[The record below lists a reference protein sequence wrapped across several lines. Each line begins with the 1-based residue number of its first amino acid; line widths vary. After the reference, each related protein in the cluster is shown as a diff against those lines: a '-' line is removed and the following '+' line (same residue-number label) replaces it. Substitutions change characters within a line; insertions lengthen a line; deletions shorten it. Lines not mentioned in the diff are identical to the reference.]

1 MGRRSKQNVYQ
12 PDNSPFWHYEFVVE
26 GRRIR
31 GSTGC
36 KTRPEAVAVA
46 KAKKEQAQRDAKS
59 HAILSADVVSL
70 QMQDVGLRYWLE
82 KQDALAG
89 GRNVHKDVIRLVEF
103 FGKTKL
109 LSEIDDNDVAKLVSW
124 RKAQRVEVKASKSKK
139 PVVRPF
145 VSPGTVNHTLVR
157 LQAIFAHA
165 RREWKVAFRHEP
177 DWRKHKLNVP
187 RKTARVL
194 AGKERE
200 RLDKTVRDDYAPFVA
215 FASQSALRFESCVTL
230 RWNEVKWE
238 TGTIVKPG
246 KRKPGGKEKIETVP
260 ITAALHK
267 ILESQHGNHP
277 EFVFTFVAQRTRD
290 GRTRG
295 RRYPLS
301 YNGAETAFRRTLR
314 KAKIENFGFHGLR
327 RDRATKV
334 WRATGNLVAVNRLL
348 NHSNIETTMRYL
360 GVDVSD
366 VARAMEAADLVDG
379 VPSVTPLND
388 DSKVA

>member
-1 MGRRSKQNVYQ
+1 MARRGKGNVHK
-12 PDNSPFWHYEFVVE
+12 PENSPYWHYEFVVG
-26 GRRIR
+26 GRRLR

-36 KTRPEAVAVA
+36 KTRPEALAVA
-46 KAKKEQAQRDAKS
+46 KAAKEQAQRNAKS
-59 HAILSADVVSL
+59 QAVLSSDVASL

-82 KQDALAG
+82 KKDTLAG
-89 GRNVHKDVIRLVEF
+89 ARNVHKDVIRLVEF

-109 LSEIDDNDVAKLVSW
+109 LTEIDDNDVAKLVAW
-124 RKAQRVEVKASKSKK
+124 RKAQRVVPMHTKKK
-139 PVVRPF
+139 PEACPF
-145 VSPGTVNHTLVR
+145 VAPGTVNHTLVR

-194 AGKERE
+194 EGKERE
-200 RLDKTVRDDYAPFVA
+200 RLDAATRDDYAPFVS

-230 RWNEVKWE
+230 RWAEVKWE
-238 TGTIVKPG
+238 AGAIVKPG
-246 KRKPGGKEKIETVP
+246 KRKPGGREKIETVP
-260 ITAALHK
+260 ITAALRK
-267 ILESQHGNHP
+267 ILESQRGNHP

-290 GRTRG
+290 GRKRG
-295 RRYPLS
+295 QRYPLT
-301 YNGAETAFRRTLR
+301 YNGAETAFRRTKD
-314 KAKIENFGFHGLR
+314 KAKIADFGFHGLR

-366 VARAMEAADLVDG
+366 VARAMEVADSVGG
-379 VPSVTPLND
+379 VPSIPPLNEKP
-388 DSKVA
+388 KVA